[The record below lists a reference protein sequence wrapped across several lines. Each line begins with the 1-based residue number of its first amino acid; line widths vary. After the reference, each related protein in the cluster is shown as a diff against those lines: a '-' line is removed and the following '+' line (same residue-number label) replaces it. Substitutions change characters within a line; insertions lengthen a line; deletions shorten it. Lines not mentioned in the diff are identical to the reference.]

1 MDENLTKLTTL
12 FFDRLLTRI
21 EEKMA
26 NGDKKEAEELDE
38 LAQSALVVVE
48 SRATFERASE
58 VGFPETLRDSISAHE
73 ATLKK
78 QLADGSVVRVAT
90 TITRWKRIR
99 LKRKLNNAGR
109 R

>member
-1 MDENLTKLTTL
+1 
-12 FFDRLLTRI
+12 
-21 EEKMA
+21 MA

-58 VGFPETLRDSISAHE
+58 VGFPETLRDSIAAHE

-78 QLADGSVVRVAT
+78 QLADGS
-90 TITRWKRIR
+90 
-99 LKRKLNNAGR
+99 GR
-109 R
+109 RE